1 MQSTGAAD
9 CSVIEQAG
17 VLARSI
23 PMSVVDNLVK
33 FITIGNENDDQDFD
47 DYDDIPDEV
56 DDHGPAESPVSN
68 IRAVP
73 DPEPETAPRTV
84 KRASRPVPM
93 RQKRNVNIGGGME
106 VCVIKPTRVDETR
119 DITDTLLQNRT
130 VVLNLEDIDEM
141 SAQRILDFT
150 SGSCYAM
157 DGNLQKISQRI
168 FIVTPAS
175 VEISGD
181 FLEVFGQNQQD
192 DTY

>member
-1 MQSTGAAD
+1 
-9 CSVIEQAG
+9 
-17 VLARSI
+17 
-23 PMSVVDNLVK
+23 MSVMKQLVD
-33 FITIGNENDDQDFD
+33 FISIGKDDEEDEDYD
-47 DYDDIPDEV
+47 DYDEALDDDGYDEPERSPINLRAIP
-56 DDHGPAESPVSN
+56 N
-68 IRAVP
+68 
-73 DPEPETAPRTV
+73 PEPESAAQKAPRKV
-84 KRASRPVPM
+84 NRPVPM

-106 VCVIKPTRVDETR
+106 VCVIKPAKVDETR

-130 VVLNLEDIDEM
+130 VVLNLEDIDEL

-181 FLEVFGQNQQD
+181 FLEVFGQNSQEE

>member
-1 MQSTGAAD
+1 MNS
-9 CSVIEQAG
+9 
-17 VLARSI
+17 
-23 PMSVVDNLVK
+23 LVK
-33 FITIGNENDDQDFD
+33 FITIGTEGEDQDYD
-47 DYDDIPDEV
+47 DYDDV
-56 DDHGPAESPVSN
+56 LDDADDQETATSPVSN
-68 IRAVP
+68 IRTVP
-73 DPEPETAPRTV
+73 NPEPETVPRAARKV
-84 KRASRPVPM
+84 SKPVPM
-93 RQKRNVNIGGGME
+93 RQQRRNVNIGGGME
-106 VCVIKPTRVDETR
+106 VCVIKPTKVDETR

-181 FLEVFGQNQQD
+181 FLEVFGQNSQD

>member
-1 MQSTGAAD
+1 
-9 CSVIEQAG
+9 
-17 VLARSI
+17 
-23 PMSVVDNLVK
+23 MSVVDNLVK
-33 FITIGNENDDQDFD
+33 FITIGNENDDQNFD
-47 DYDDIPDEV
+47 DYDDIPDEM
-56 DDHGPAESPVSN
+56 DDQEPAESPVSN

-73 DPEPETAPRTV
+73 GPEPEAAPRAV
-84 KRASRPVPM
+84 RRASKPVPM
-93 RQKRNVNIGGGME
+93 RQKRNVNIGGSME
-106 VCVIKPTRVDETR
+106 VCVIKPTKVDETR
-119 DITDTLLQNRT
+119 DITDTLLQGRT

-181 FLEVFGQNQQD
+181 FLEVFGQNSQE